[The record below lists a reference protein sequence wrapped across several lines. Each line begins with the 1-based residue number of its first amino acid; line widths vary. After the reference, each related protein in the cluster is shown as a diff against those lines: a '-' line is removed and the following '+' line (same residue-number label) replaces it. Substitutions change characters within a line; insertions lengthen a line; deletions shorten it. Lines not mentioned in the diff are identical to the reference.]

1 LKTIAIIPARGGSK
15 RLKDKNIKV
24 LNGLPLL
31 VHSIRYA
38 QQFPD
43 LIDGVYVST
52 NDAFIKA
59 VALTYGAQVIDR
71 PEALSSD
78 HATTISALQHVL
90 DNVSDTVQHVV
101 LLQPTNPL
109 RPDDLLPEAL
119 KRYLEGKYESL
130 FTVSRNH
137 QKLGKIIENQ
147 FVPFNYELG
156 QRSQDLEPLYFENG
170 LLYVL
175 QSDLIRQGKIMGS
188 HSLPFIVDNPFSEV
202 DIDTQADF
210 DYAAYLMGKVKSEFS
225 E

>member
-43 LIDGVYVST
+43 LIDGIYVST

-71 PEALSSD
+71 PEALSGD

-175 QSDLIRQGKIMGS
+175 QSDLIRQGKIMGA

-210 DYAAYLMGKVKSEFS
+210 DYAAYLMGKVKK
-225 E
+225 

>member
-1 LKTIAIIPARGGSK
+1 MKTIAIIPARGGSK

-38 QQFPD
+38 QQFPE
-43 LIDGVYVST
+43 LIDGIYVST
-52 NDAFIKA
+52 NDAAIKV

-71 PEALSSD
+71 PEALSD
-78 HATTISALQHVL
+78 DYATTISALQHAL
-90 DNVSDTVQHVV
+90 DNLPDTVQHVV

-109 RPDDLLPEAL
+109 RPDDLLHEAL
-119 KRYLEGKYESL
+119 QVYFDGNFKSL

-137 QKLGKIIENQ
+137 QKLGRIVNQQ
-147 FVPFNYELG
+147 FVPYNYELG

-175 QSDLIRQGKIMGS
+175 QSDLIRQGKIVGE
-188 HSLPFIVDNPFSEV
+188 HSFPFVVDNPFSEV

-210 DYAAYLMGKVKSEFS
+210 DYAAYLMSK
-225 E
+225 

>member
-43 LIDGVYVST
+43 LIDGIYVST

-71 PEALSSD
+71 PEALSGD

-109 RPDDLLPEAL
+109 RPDVLLPEAL
-119 KRYLEGKYESL
+119 HLYFEGNYQSL

-137 QKLGKIIENQ
+137 QKLGKIIDNQ
-147 FVPFNYELG
+147 FVPYNYELG

-175 QSDLIRQGKIMGS
+175 QSDLIRQGKIMGEYS
-188 HSLPFIVDNPFSEV
+188 FPFVVDNPFSEV

-210 DYAAYLMGKVKSEFS
+210 DYAAYLMGKVKSE
-225 E
+225 

>member
-1 LKTIAIIPARGGSK
+1 MKTIAIIPARGGSK

-43 LIDGVYVST
+43 LIDGIFVST
-52 NDAFIKA
+52 NDKGIKQ
-59 VALTYGAQVIDR
+59 VALDYGAQVIDR
-71 PEALSSD
+71 PEALSGD
-78 HATTISALQHVL
+78 HATTISALQHAL
-90 DNVSDTVQHVV
+90 DNVPETVQHVV

-109 RPDDLLPEAL
+109 RPDTLLPEAL
-119 KRYLEGKYESL
+119 HLYFEGKYQSL

-137 QKLGKIIENQ
+137 QKLGKIIDNQ
-147 FVPFNYELG
+147 FVPYNYELG

-175 QSDLIRQGKIMGS
+175 QSDLIRQGKIIGE
-188 HSLPFIVDNPFSEV
+188 HSFPFVVNNPFSEV

-210 DYAAYLMGKVKSEFS
+210 DYAAYLMRKEKIDKRR
-225 E
+225 